1 MSVAVGRE
9 KCNYYGQYCEAVE
22 YSLPNKFRVQILGM
36 KWNLFEFFNKLPARA
51 TFKNHV
57 IFYINTIIILV

>member
-22 YSLPNKFRVQILGM
+22 YLLPNKFRVQILGM
-36 KWNLFEFFNKLPARA
+36 KWNLFDFFFNYQLGQHLKTML
-51 TFKNHV
+51 FS
-57 IFYINTIIILV
+57 ILIPFLF